1 MKKNRQKKT
10 IVLWG
15 LFKLNNRKLRCA
27 KNHQGANT
35 ITRLIIRDH
44 QIFHCWHLMKGATL
58 KQIRSN
64 WQTLNHRG
72 QQAIILFLGRKVCT
86 SVPQVLLIQ
95 LWNSWFIWFLFLCH
109 CPQFWWF
116 IRKASFASLL
126 LNLLGTI
133 LQRPTVD
140 WHPWPNFC
148 TFFYCIAFKEG
159 KWYSSFYNSSTPPAP
174 INLMHQFCK

>member
-1 MKKNRQKKT
+1 MP
-10 IVLWG
+10 WG
-15 LFKLNNRKLRCA
+15 LLKLYNRKLRCA
-27 KNHQGANT
+27 KKPSRGKHHYKADNKRPSNIPLLASNVG
-35 ITRLIIRDH
+35 
-44 QIFHCWHLMKGATL
+44 GSL
-58 KQIRSN
+58 KQIRSY

-174 INLMHQFCK
+174 IKLMHQFCK